1 MNSLFVVEP
10 LNLMQDIVNKSDNT
24 DISLSVVFE
33 WLTPLRHI
41 WEVPVSNLGPKTSYP
56 Y

>member
-1 MNSLFVVEP
+1 
-10 LNLMQDIVNKSDNT
+10 
-24 DISLSVVFE
+24 VFE

-56 Y
+56 YWLFNGFLQSLQAIALVVL